1 MKKRRFYTKRAMDLI
16 ALRLPGQDRK
26 LWRAAAAMEEISQSE
41 FLRRAIAERVK
52 QVMGTGENRGSNV

>member
-16 ALRLPGQDRK
+16 GLRLPGQDRK

-52 QVMGTGENRGSNV
+52 QVMSTGENRGSNV